1 MKEHEVKPQ
10 MPSIFSPY
18 PASFF
23 PDIDTARHGLERAK
37 YGKEPFKVTDYK
49 VCIFNM
55 GNEKDRTEYADLMKR
70 LMPMAQDSQ
79 CVVNKNELQVLN
91 TPDGQSWYR
100 YVEWFEYVLNEKSL
114 TTGADNAGSADSTG
128 VSDGS
133 DGHDVEKPAA
143 EPSDFAGAE
152 QSEDGDDS
160 NDGDGDG
167 DGDVGNDMSTDGFLD
182 A

>member
-55 GNEKDRTEYADLMKR
+55 GKEKDRSEYADLMKR

-91 TPDGQSWYR
+91 TPEGQSWYR

-114 TTGADNAGSADSTG
+114 TTGADNADNAGSAG
-128 VSDGS
+128 GPGGS
-133 DGHDVEKPAA
+133 AGHGVEKPAA

-152 QSEDGDDS
+152 PSEDGEDS
-160 NDGDGDG
+160 NDGDGED
-167 DGDVGNDMSTDGFLD
+167 DVGNDMATDGFLD